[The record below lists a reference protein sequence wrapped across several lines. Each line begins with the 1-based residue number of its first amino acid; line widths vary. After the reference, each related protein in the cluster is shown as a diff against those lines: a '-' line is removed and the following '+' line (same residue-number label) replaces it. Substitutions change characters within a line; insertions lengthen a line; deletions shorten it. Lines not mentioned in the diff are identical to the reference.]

1 MRTRTYYDGPDAT
14 VTDDQFIWR
23 SSAARLVFDV
33 HHLRNVGLVQ
43 APARVRP
50 FAPVLAGSTAFAA
63 LAGWTLLAHP
73 ILYVAGFLV
82 LATPAVAAVWREPR
96 HWELH
101 AQYRDRAVV
110 LYSSADSRVFNQVS
124 RALRRAM
131 EDTRRTSWGYGLA
144 AA

>member
-23 SSAARLVFDV
+23 TSSARLAFNV

-50 FAPVLAGSTAFAA
+50 FAPALAAGIVVAA
-63 LAGWTLLAHP
+63 AAGWTMLADP
-73 ILYVAGFLV
+73 TLYVVGFLV
-82 LATPAVAAVWREPR
+82 LAIPGVAASWREPR

>member
-1 MRTRTYYDGPDAT
+1 MRTRTYYDGPDAK
-14 VTDDQFIWR
+14 VTDDQFVWR
-23 SSAARLVFDV
+23 TTSARLVFNI

-50 FAPVLAGSTAFAA
+50 FAPLLAGATVFAA
-63 LAGWTLLAHP
+63 AAGWAFLADP
-73 ILYVAGFLV
+73 ALYVIAFLA
-82 LATPAVAAVWREPR
+82 LATPAVVASWREPGR
-96 HWELH
+96 WELH
-101 AQYRDRAVV
+101 AQYRGSAVV
-110 LYSSADSRVFNQVS
+110 LYSSAEPRVFNQVS

>member
-1 MRTRTYYDGPDAT
+1 MRTRTYYDGPDAK

-23 SSAARLVFDV
+23 TGTTSLVFNV

-50 FAPVLAGSTAFAA
+50 FAPALAGGTVFAA
-63 LAGWTLLAHP
+63 VAGWTLLAHP
-73 ILYVAGFLV
+73 ALYVIGFLT
-82 LATPAVAAVWREPR
+82 LATPAVAASWREPR

-101 AQYRDRAVV
+101 AQYRERAVV

>member
-1 MRTRTYYDGPDAT
+1 MRTRTYYDGPDAK
-14 VTDDQFIWR
+14 VTDDQFVWR
-23 SSAARLVFDV
+23 TSSAQRVFV
-33 HHLRNVGLVQ
+33 IHHLRNVGLVQ
-43 APARVRP
+43 TPARVRP
-50 FAPVLAGSTAFAA
+50 VAPALAGLTVFAA
-63 LAGWTLLAHP
+63 AAGWTLLSDPA
-73 ILYVAGFLV
+73 IYVIGFLV
-82 LATPAVAAVWREPR
+82 LATPAVAASWRQPR

-110 LYSSADSRVFNQVS
+110 LYSSSDSRVFNQVS